1 MASVGRCPVRLARCL
16 STCSSSGWGC
26 KQQDGWGRVFCTAP
40 EDDIPP
46 LLAYF
51 SFFQAVAN
59 IRPPTLPY
67 WISISITIK
76 EDGHKTPEEKAAQ
89 SENKFTASTSN
100 IVHKAISRLISNLL
114 QGTDDRNYFNGEGGG
129 EATRHFHC
137 WKRTF
142 YFLLFCRS
150 IERERDSRNDE
161 TTKRERGQKRV
172 ITEQ

>member
-1 MASVGRCPVRLARCL
+1 MPSAPSQMRAFRLVPAATGAASN
-16 STCSSSGWGC
+16 
-26 KQQDGWGRVFCTAP
+26 KMDGRVFCTAP

-114 QGTDDRNYFNGEGGG
+114 QGTDDRNYFNG
-129 EATRHFHC
+129 
-137 WKRTF
+137 
-142 YFLLFCRS
+142 
-150 IERERDSRNDE
+150 
-161 TTKRERGQKRV
+161 
-172 ITEQ
+172 